1 MKKLRLLCRAA
12 GWSFVVALTVGMI
25 PSLGLAQ
32 VQAPIFD
39 PILGPPVRIISPPN
53 HDVFYS
59 PVDIPILAYTRSEV
73 DFTNVEF
80 YANGMDLGS
89 GTKLSATNQPVCST
103 LASPDV
109 MSPVTLGR
117 LGSLWGLV
125 WSNPPAGAYALTA
138 VASGNLVAEPLTTTG
153 ISRTSA
159 PVNITILTSTNGTN
173 LLDVDV
179 VSIVATDPIA
189 IAGTNS
195 CWAWPGM
202 TNAVPAWADWP
213 PSQWEYFTNWGP
225 KAGLFTVR
233 RFGDVSSVL
242 NVFYNI
248 GGTASNGVDYVALPG
263 YVEFRAGCARAL
275 IPIIPI
281 DNGSNNVPKTVIL
294 TLARPPYA
302 LVDYII
308 GFPRRA
314 EVIILYQWPLP
325 VPLLLPDGSFQLNAN
340 GPDGA
345 WFYIQN
351 STDLVNW
358 SSVCTNQVI
367 EGSMDYIDP
376 NAPGSP
382 AGFYRALPLTNLPP
396 Q

>member
-1 MKKLRLLCRAA
+1 
-12 GWSFVVALTVGMI
+12 MI

-32 VQAPIFD
+32 VQDPIFD
-39 PILGPPVRIISPPN
+39 PILGPPVRIVSPPN
-53 HDVFYS
+53 HAVFYA
-59 PVDIPILAYTRSEV
+59 PVDIPIIAYTRSEV

-80 YANGMDLGS
+80 YANGIDLGS
-89 GTKLSATNQPVCST
+89 GIRLSATNQPVCSA

-109 MSPVTLGR
+109 MSPIALGR

-138 VASGNLVAEPLTTTG
+138 VASGNLVAEPLTTGG

-173 LLDVDV
+173 LPDV
-179 VSIVATDPIA
+179 VNIVATDPIA

-195 CWAWPGM
+195 SWAWPGM
-202 TNAVPAWADWP
+202 TNAVPAWTNWP

-225 KAGLFTVR
+225 KAGLFTVH
-233 RFGDVSSVL
+233 RFGDVSSAL
-242 NVFYNI
+242 TVFYNI
-248 GGTASNGVDYVALPG
+248 GGTASNGVNYVALPG
-263 YVEFRAGCARAL
+263 YVDIPAGRARAL

-281 DNGSNNVPKTVIL
+281 DNGSNSIPKTVIL
-294 TLARPPYA
+294 TLAPAPHA
-302 LVDYII
+302 PLEYII
-308 GFPRRA
+308 GFPSRA
-314 EVIILYQWPLP
+314 EVIILYHWPLP
-325 VPLLLPDGSFQLNAN
+325 VPVLLPDGSFQCNGN

-345 WFYIQN
+345 WFCIQN

-376 NAPGSP
+376 NAPGSS
-382 AGFYRALPLTNLPP
+382 AGFYRTVPLTNGPP